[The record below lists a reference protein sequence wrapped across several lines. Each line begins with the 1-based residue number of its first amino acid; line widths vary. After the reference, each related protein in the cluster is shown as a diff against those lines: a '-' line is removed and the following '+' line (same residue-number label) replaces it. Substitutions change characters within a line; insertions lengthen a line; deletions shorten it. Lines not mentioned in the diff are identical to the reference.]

1 MTHHHIISRGLT
13 LGLMLLTI
21 ATALNAQAAVDSV
34 RIVPRFNV
42 GDSRTF
48 HVTTVNRLEGA
59 YTETVSANHRFT
71 VLSADEDHYGILF
84 ITDSVQREIP
94 EGVPESQ
101 AYQFMDFFC
110 NTGYKFFINRHT
122 LAVDS
127 VSGNEIKE
135 PLRNYLTKF
144 YTMFNDGRMS
154 PDQLQQ
160 YLDEQLTDAFL
171 SEQATRLMEIMVSTF
186 TDQYGRTLPLGEAQW
201 TEVEGELEEVLLEP
215 DDADNATDEG
225 LPDFE
230 LKYIHQATTSRGED
244 GSIQYDETITMDV
257 PAELGDPVWIER
269 TQASFD
275 PQGWPVEIVF
285 NSKIAEMIQEIHWQ
299 VLP

>member
-1 MTHHHIISRGLT
+1 M
-13 LGLMLLTI
+13 
-21 ATALNAQAAVDSV
+21 
-34 RIVPRFNV
+34 
-42 GDSRTF
+42 
-48 HVTTVNRLEGA
+48 
-59 YTETVSANHRFT
+59 
-71 VLSADEDHYGILF
+71 
-84 ITDSVQREIP
+84 
-94 EGVPESQ
+94 
-101 AYQFMDFFC
+101 
-110 NTGYKFFINRHT
+110 
-122 LAVDS
+122 
-127 VSGNEIKE
+127 SGNEMKE

-171 SEQATRLMEIMVSTF
+171 NEQATRLMEIMVSTF

-201 TEVEGELEEVLLEP
+201 TEVEGEPEEELLEP
-215 DDADNATDEG
+215 DDADNAADEG
-225 LPDFE
+225 LPDLE
-230 LKYIHQATTSRGED
+230 LRYIHQVTTSRGED

-299 VLP
+299 VKP

>member
-1 MTHHHIISRGLT
+1 MV
-13 LGLMLLTI
+13 LLTI
-21 ATALNAQAAVDSV
+21 ATALNAQEAVDSV

-42 GDSRTF
+42 GDCRTF

-59 YTETVSANHRFT
+59 YTESMSANHSFT
-71 VLSADEDHYGILF
+71 VVSADEDHYGILF

-94 EGVPESQ
+94 EGIPDSE
-101 AYQFMDFFC
+101 AYRLMDFFT
-110 NTGYKFFINRHT
+110 NTGYRFFINRHT

-135 PLRNYLTKF
+135 PLRNYLTKL
-144 YTMFNDGRMS
+144 YTMFNDGKMS
-154 PDQLQQ
+154 PEQLQQ

-171 SEQATRLMEIMVSTF
+171 NEQATRLMEIMVSTF

-201 TEVEGELEEVLLEP
+201 TEVEGEPEEEFLEP

-230 LKYIHQATTSRGED
+230 LKYIHRAATSRGED
-244 GSIQYDETITMDV
+244 GEIQYDETITMDI

-269 TQASFD
+269 MQASFD

-285 NSKIAEMIQEIHWQ
+285 SSKIAEMIQEIHWQ